1 MGFEL
6 VKLIG
11 GLLMPVPVILILLW
25 LGLLLMLIKM
35 RRLGLGLL
43 VAGSCLFLLLSTP
56 FVPEKLLQ
64 DLEQDY
70 PVLIEPPEANWIL
83 VLGGGARGDQDLP
96 AAGRL
101 GESSL
106 YRLAEGLRLA
116 RELPGAKL
124 VTSGGS
130 FSAGPSS
137 AQLMAKT
144 AESWG
149 LDPDRIVIQDSPLN
163 TAGEAKAMAKRM
175 QQRDRLILVTSA
187 FHMPR
192 AMQLFQAQGLE
203 PVPAPTGYLVDPQ
216 RPDKHIGHQLPQSGY
231 LEMVRLAL
239 WERLG
244 LVWARLQDYK
254 SRLPN

>member
-35 RRLGLGLL
+35 RRLGLVLL

-56 FVPEKLLQ
+56 FLPEKLLQ
-64 DLEQDY
+64 DLEQSSPELLD
-70 PVLIEPPEANWIL
+70 PPEANWIL
-83 VLGGGARGDQDLP
+83 VLGGGARGRQDLP
-96 AAGRL
+96 PASRL

-116 RELPGAKL
+116 KSLPEARL

-130 FSAGPSS
+130 YFAGPSS
-137 AQLMAKT
+137 ARIMAST
-144 AESWG
+144 AKSWG

-163 TAGEAKAMAKRM
+163 TAGEAKSMARRM
-175 QQRDRLILVTSA
+175 QKQERLILVTSA

-192 AMQLFQAQGLE
+192 AMQLFQTQGLE
-203 PVPAPTGYLVDPQ
+203 PVPAPTRHLVDPQ

-231 LEMVRLAL
+231 LEMARLAL
-239 WERLG
+239 WEHLG
-244 LVWARLQDYK
+244 LIWAR
-254 SRLPN
+254 